1 MIIVLSFM
9 LIPSGLSVV
18 GGFSGMRNLLPADFF
33 QLFSSNLG
41 IGAFTILMLA
51 LNGIIGITAQ
61 PHMVSMCATGNTERA
76 GRVGQT
82 YGSIVKRLV
91 TIGWALTGL
100 IVAAIIVKSGQELKD
115 PELAFGFAS
124 RVLLMPGLTGLMI
137 ASVLAANMSSA
148 SNFMVNTGALFT
160 QNIYKEFI
168 NKNPTDKQLLWMG
181 RYSGFVLTLLGVA
194 FAIYIENVL
203 QAFLFTETISAF
215 MGIIIFGGIL
225 WKRANRYGAFSG
237 VVIAF
242 VVYYY
247 LNYLSTG
254 SLELVYQW
262 TPGPFGWAMLAGF
275 AGFILI
281 SLITPKEEDSRI
293 EKFFDKMQRLSDA
306 EVTGKEKK
314 KPLASKYGKD
324 LILVD
329 LPGWFT
335 KERRKDFMQRYK
347 EDFYGF
353 LLAAV
358 FVCLLVIIAWGV
370 IQL

>member
-1 MIIVLSFM
+1 
-9 LIPSGLSVV
+9 
-18 GGFSGMRNLLPADFF
+18 MRNLLPADFF
-33 QLFSSNLG
+33 PLFSSNLG

-124 RVLLMPGLTGLMI
+124 RLLLMPGLTGLMI

-168 NKNPTDKQLLWMG
+168 NKNATDKQLLWMG

-254 SLELVYQW
+254 SFELVYQW
-262 TPGPFGWAMLAGF
+262 TPVHLAGQCWQDLQVLF
-275 AGFILI
+275 WSVL
-281 SLITPKEEDSRI
+281 LPK
-293 EKFFDKMQRLSDA
+293 
-306 EVTGKEKK
+306 
-314 KPLASKYGKD
+314 
-324 LILVD
+324 
-329 LPGWFT
+329 
-335 KERRKDFMQRYK
+335 RRR
-347 EDFYGF
+347 
-353 LLAAV
+353 
-358 FVCLLVIIAWGV
+358 
-370 IQL
+370 